1 MNIGDAWMAHHEIV
15 SSGYGY
21 FELFRTDTRCPTNTQ
36 LNAKIKTLKDR
47 VSFLE
52 VAVADLK
59 KSSPACA
66 FAGFTQEEIDPVV
79 PDAFIA
85 CRTEYGPKASI
96 ATTQEVLQALRNG
109 TFRAVGDGYVFS
121 SDAQYNLGVARDK
134 YLLEVLNGPFV
145 VVGIGG
151 KASHKTVGEAPV
163 ACSMP
168 I

>member
-1 MNIGDAWMAHHEIV
+1 MKLLFLAMAV
-15 SSGYGY
+15 LSFS
-21 FELFRTDTRCPTNTQ
+21 LQTLAAPNNTQ
-36 LNAKIKTLKDR
+36 LNEKIKTLKDR
-47 VSFLE
+47 VDFLE
-52 VAVADLK
+52 DAMADLK
-59 KSSPACA
+59 KSSTVYV
-66 FAGFTQEEIDPVV
+66 FAGFTEEEVDPVV

-85 CRTEYGPKASI
+85 CRSEYGPKASI

-109 TFRAVGDGYVFS
+109 TFRADVDGYVFS

-145 VVGIGG
+145 VVGVGG
-151 KASHKTVGEAPV
+151 KTSHMTVGDAPV